1 MEDQAT
7 YRRNGNGNG
16 SAKTAD
22 LSNYVFGKVQPQAI
36 PLEGA
41 VLGALMLER
50 DALMM
55 VADLLTPETFYLNP
69 HQNIY
74 RAIIRLF
81 EAQSPIDLLTVT
93 EQMRKDGT
101 IETVDGGYYLVE
113 LSHQVASSA
122 NIEYHARILAQ
133 KHIQRQLIV
142 AATETIRDAYEDAT
156 DAFALLEKTEVNLFK
171 IGHRKA
177 KSAQHV
183 RDITTS
189 VIMEAERAMQYT
201 GECIGIPS
209 GIRAL
214 DKETGGWRSPDLVII
229 AGRPAMGKCLGKGT
243 MVLMYDGSLVKVED
257 IKQGDILMG
266 PDSKPRNVL
275 SIARGREQMY
285 WVRQNRGIDYRVNES
300 HILSLKRSGSEGS
313 FSHGEVLNISVRH
326 FLNKSDRFKE
336 KFKGYKTGIEF
347 TEKFVSISP
356 YFLGLWLGD
365 GSADSSTIS
374 NPDVEV
380 FEYLNEYAVE
390 LGMSVSKYHNN
401 PEKCPQYR
409 ITGGKT
415 GGIGYS
421 LQAELR
427 RIGVLNNK
435 HIPENY
441 LINTSQK
448 RLQLLAGLLD
458 TDGHYLKQSNG
469 FEIMQKSEALARQIK
484 FLCDSLGFRTSIYEK
499 QSGIKSI
506 GFAGTYWRVRIY
518 GDIDKIPV
526 RIKRKKGKAWG
537 ANVDWQVTGI
547 KVEKDIVDDYY
558 GFEIDGDRLFLLEDM
573 TVTHNTALA
582 LTIAKGSAKDGTG
595 VAFFSLEMSKAQLV
609 QRLVCMEGKVN
620 GQMARN
626 GKLTQDDFRRMC
638 EAQPVVDEMPI
649 YIEDTPAMS
658 VIELRAAA
666 RRLKMKHNIGAVIVD
681 YLQLMRGGEDQ
692 RGNREREIAQIS
704 GGLKALAKELEV
716 PVIALAQLSRA
727 VEVRGGSK
735 RPQMSDLRESGAIE
749 NDADII
755 LFPYRPEYYQITE
768 DEEGNSLAG
777 VAELIIGKN
786 RHGRSGISVMCGFDE
801 FYALFRD
808 LDEKPSSQFP
818 ATAPQS
824 GASVALP
831 EGASMRGRN
840 EEDIPF

>member
-16 SAKTAD
+16 YAKTAD

-156 DAFALLEKTEVNLFK
+156 DAFALLEKTEINLFK

-229 AGRPAMGKCLGKGT
+229 AGRPAMGK
-243 MVLMYDGSLVKVED
+243 
-257 IKQGDILMG
+257 
-266 PDSKPRNVL
+266 
-275 SIARGREQMY
+275 
-285 WVRQNRGIDYRVNES
+285 
-300 HILSLKRSGSEGS
+300 
-313 FSHGEVLNISVRH
+313 
-326 FLNKSDRFKE
+326 
-336 KFKGYKTGIEF
+336 
-347 TEKFVSISP
+347 
-356 YFLGLWLGD
+356 
-365 GSADSSTIS
+365 
-374 NPDVEV
+374 
-380 FEYLNEYAVE
+380 
-390 LGMSVSKYHNN
+390 
-401 PEKCPQYR
+401 
-409 ITGGKT
+409 
-415 GGIGYS
+415 
-421 LQAELR
+421 
-427 RIGVLNNK
+427 
-435 HIPENY
+435 
-441 LINTSQK
+441 
-448 RLQLLAGLLD
+448 
-458 TDGHYLKQSNG
+458 
-469 FEIMQKSEALARQIK
+469 
-484 FLCDSLGFRTSIYEK
+484 
-499 QSGIKSI
+499 
-506 GFAGTYWRVRIY
+506 
-518 GDIDKIPV
+518 
-526 RIKRKKGKAWG
+526 
-537 ANVDWQVTGI
+537 
-547 KVEKDIVDDYY
+547 
-558 GFEIDGDRLFLLEDM
+558 
-573 TVTHNTALA
+573 TALA
-582 LTIAKGSAKDGTG
+582 LTIAKGSAKAGTG